1 MKKNPQLE
9 TKALLEEAKASEHGE
24 AYKTLNRN
32 PNCRVGLGARLAS
45 PGAPSFF
52 IEILIYLC
60 PSSGE
65 ADLRVLEKSLKCLK
79 ELQARSYSLT
89 CQDDN
94 CISCETTV
102 PEQSLAAEYEVVNS
116 LIKSVFR

>member
-1 MKKNPQLE
+1 LDKG
-9 TKALLEEAKASEHGE
+9 S
-24 AYKTLNRN
+24 
-32 PNCRVGLGARLAS
+32 NCRVGVGARLTS
-45 PGAPSFF
+45 SGAPSFF
-52 IEILIYLC
+52 IEIIIYLC

-65 ADLRVLEKSLKCLK
+65 TDLQVLEKSLKCLK
-79 ELQARSYSLT
+79 ELKARNYSLT

-102 PEQSLAAEYEVVNS
+102 PERSLAAEYEAISS